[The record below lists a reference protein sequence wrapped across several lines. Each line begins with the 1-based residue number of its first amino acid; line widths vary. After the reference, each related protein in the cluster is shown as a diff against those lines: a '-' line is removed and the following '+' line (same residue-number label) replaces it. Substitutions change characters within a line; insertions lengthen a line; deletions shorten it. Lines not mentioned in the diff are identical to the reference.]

1 MATSVE
7 TLLGSEEQEQETI
20 KIKERLTSV
29 DKKWLK
35 NSYLT
40 SPKDIEDEAKGNLY
54 WSNAHLKFTDTS
66 LGGNFGINCKYGFT
80 PSADVPIAGRL
91 SNREEYN
98 AASET
103 LNFGM
108 GRRYSEMFDD
118 NDQILYL
125 QMGDPKFQ
133 SLLSFVTHA
142 VDYGTSVVANSGRS
156 LMAYYAGLAVGGVIA
171 VSAVFIAFPWW
182 GAALF
187 LAGAVAKAFLLNDTD
202 FSYYRLQPAM
212 HKYWRMVNVLATKFG
227 VELGLLH
234 VEALPKEADEHRIG
248 EPTKLTSDYAED
260 LSTLLPDI
268 YDADEGYFDIF
279 AVANKTQVL
288 MNKQLSIER
297 KYYGDPNNTKIFTQK
312 DKIAK
317 QEAMKFSSYIDELFK
332 FYKNTDWMVDDTAAP
347 KTDNEGKVETTET
360 SEDSNDSKDELSK
373 SRANATVDGDGLVTV
388 GKKAKE
394 DNQSWWGSF
403 FTYLDSS
410 ARHGS
415 NFATFRVEYTGS
427 TTETYSNSVTEVPLK
442 DTINNVSKKARS
454 VMFSA
459 SGGNMFGDVQESI
472 LNAGK
477 DFLMGALESVTFGLS
492 NVVTT
497 LMGGGFY
504 DIPKMW
510 DDSSFE
516 YQRHSFKIRLE
527 GPYGHPVA
535 QMQDM
540 YIPLFMLIAAVAPQ
554 QTGKAGYTTPMLC
567 SPFIKGILNSPLAII
582 DSLSIERGVSNMGYD
597 KKGRPLAIEV
607 SFSITDL
614 TGYPTAPLDPG
625 IFGPLR
631 VALDDY
637 SPMSRYLQLLAG
649 RDIYTSKYIGP
660 RTRKKWEQLRQ
671 AGYQILEPSRWGDL
685 VGGWIGGSVVGGL
698 VEGFQLPASQRN

>member
-1 MATSVE
+1 MATSVQ
-7 TLLGSEEQEQETI
+7 TLLGEEDKDVI
-20 KIKERLTSV
+20 KIKERLTSI
-29 DKKWLK
+29 DKKWLR

-40 SPKDIEDEAKGNLY
+40 NPKDIEDNARGNLY

-91 SNREEYN
+91 KGREEYN
-98 AASET
+98 AASESMD
-103 LNFGM
+103 FGM

-142 VDYGTSVVANSGRS
+142 VDYGTSVVANTGRS
-156 LMAYYAGLAVGGVIA
+156 LWAYYAGLVIAGGVA
-171 VSAVFIAFPWW
+171 VYAVCVAFPWW

-187 LAGAVAKAFLLNDTD
+187 LAGAVTKAFLLNDSD

-212 HKYWRMVNVLATKFG
+212 HKYWRMVNVMTTKFG
-227 VELGLLH
+227 VELGLLN
-234 VEALPKEADEHRIG
+234 VEALPKEENEHRIG
-248 EPTKLTSDYAED
+248 EPTKLTSQYAKELSD
-260 LSTLLPDI
+260 LIPDI
-268 YDADEGYFDIF
+268 YSAGDGYFDVF

-288 MNKQLSIER
+288 MNKQLTLER
-297 KYYGDPNNTKIFTQK
+297 KYYNDPNNTKTFTQA

-332 FYKNTDWMVDDTAAP
+332 LYRNTDWLVDTTSAP

-360 SEDSNDSKDELSK
+360 SGDVPTKSKEDLSK
-373 SRANATVDGDGLVTV
+373 SRANATIDKDGEVTI

-427 TTETYSNSVTEVPLK
+427 TTETFSNSVTEVPLK
-442 DTINNVSKKARS
+442 DTINNLSKKSRS
-454 VMFSA
+454 IMFSA
-459 SGGNMFGDVQESI
+459 SGGNIFGDVQESI
-472 LNAGK
+472 INAGK
-477 DFLMGALESVTFGLS
+477 DFLMGSLESVTFGLS
-492 NVVTT
+492 NVVAT

-527 GPYGHPVA
+527 GPYGHPIA
-535 QMQDM
+535 QMQDI

-597 KKGRPLAIEV
+597 KKGRPLAVEV

-649 RDIYTSKYIGP
+649 RDLYTSKYLGP
-660 RTRKKWEQLRQ
+660 RTKKKWEQLRQ
-671 AGYQILEPSRWGDL
+671 GVIQITEPSRWGDL
-685 VGGWIGGSVVGGL
+685 VGGWIGGSVLGSL
-698 VEGFQLPASQRN
+698 VEGLALPASQRN